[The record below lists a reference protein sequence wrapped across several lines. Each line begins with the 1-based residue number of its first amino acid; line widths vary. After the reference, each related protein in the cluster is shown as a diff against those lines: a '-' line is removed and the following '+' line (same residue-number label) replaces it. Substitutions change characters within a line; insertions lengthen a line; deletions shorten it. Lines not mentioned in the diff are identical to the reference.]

1 MGELRVFI
9 PDQLHRALKFK
20 ALKEGKT
27 LKKLVT
33 EILEKGVKDA
43 SSNSQDK

>member
-9 PDQLHRALKFK
+9 PDQLHQTLKIK

-43 SSNSQDK
+43 